1 MTGVKVDIKALLN
14 EQQMAYS
21 DKIAELNNQIKE
33 LQGMLMY
40 ERERREYT
48 EKKLEDEVNTPKRK
62 RRTKAE
68 VEAEREG
75 KEYNEYRSDGIKKKV
90 KMDPVRS
97 YTEFKNIQD
106 YFLQNG
112 KISYYVLW
120 TVGTCMGLRVSDIV
134 TLKWKN
140 VLNDDMSFKERVKL
154 YEQKTGKAQDC
165 LITEA
170 MRQAF
175 TVLLNSKRWHV
186 RSEGYIFPGQNHK
199 DPLSPKSCYRLIRE
213 AAVAMNVRG
222 NIGTH
227 SMRETFANV
236 ILCLDN
242 GTVDMNAITKVQGLL
257 NHSDSR
263 TTMRYLGLLN
273 EMYDRA
279 RNTVS
284 DFVLGKAVDKDGKP
298 VDELVSALLA
308 N

>member
-1 MTGVKVDIKALLN
+1 MTEVKVDVRALLN
-14 EQQMAYS
+14 EQQMIYS

-48 EKKLEDEVNTPKRK
+48 ERRLEEETDKPKRK

-68 VEAEREG
+68 MEAERE
-75 KEYNEYRSDGIKKKV
+75 KEEYSEYRSDGVKKRV

-112 KISYYVLW
+112 RISYYVLW
-120 TVGTCMGLRVSDIV
+120 TVGTCMGLRISDIV

-140 VLNDDMSFKERVKL
+140 VLNEDMSFRERVKL

-170 MRQAF
+170 MRQAL
-175 TVLLNSKRWHV
+175 TVLLNAKRW
-186 RSEGYIFPGQNHK
+186 RIRFDGYIFPGKNHK
-199 DPLSPKSCYRLIRE
+199 TPLSITACYENIRE

-257 NHSDSR
+257 NHSDPR
-263 TTMRYLGLLN
+263 TTMKYLGLLN

-279 RNTVS
+279 RSTVS
-284 DFVLGKAVDKDGKP
+284 DFVQGKAVDKDGKP
-298 VDELVSALLA
+298 VDELSSVLLA